1 MRIQS
6 VFTVILGLIGSS
18 LFAQTTY
25 EAAVPDSIK
34 KKCDAVII
42 SEIGNTAFT
51 NNVKYIKSDVFRTSG
66 NTKYTIFYSFSFPNV
81 KESHVVFSLDYK
93 SGKGVIRDAAFKN
106 YTRLPNSVKLN
117 GTKIISYGD
126 AKKTTIESDSLFRTN
141 QQSLYGEL
149 STEYDEK
156 KKDYYFVWYF
166 YYIAQ
171 CKTCKDKPYSL
182 KSMYIDAVSGK
193 TINRSN

>member
-6 VFTVILGLIGSS
+6 VFMVILGLIGTS

-34 KKCDAVII
+34 KKCDAVVI

-66 NTKYTIFYSFSFPNV
+66 NTKYTIFYSFTFPNV

-106 YTRLPNSVKLN
+106 YTRLPSSVKLN
-117 GTKIISYGD
+117 GTKIINYAD
-126 AKKTTIESDSLFRTN
+126 AKKTTMASDTVFKNN
-141 QQSLYGEL
+141 QQNLFGEI
-149 STEYDEK
+149 STEFDEK

-166 YYIAQ
+166 YYIAP
-171 CKTCKDKPYSL
+171 CKNCKDQTYSL

-193 TINRSN
+193 TINRPN